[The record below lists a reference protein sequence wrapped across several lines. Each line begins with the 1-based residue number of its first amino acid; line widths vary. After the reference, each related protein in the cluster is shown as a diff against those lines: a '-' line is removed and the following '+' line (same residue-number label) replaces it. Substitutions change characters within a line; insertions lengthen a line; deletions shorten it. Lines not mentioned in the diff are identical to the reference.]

1 MAFVR
6 LHWGRNILRIAVI
19 GGGPGGLYFAY
30 LWKKRHPDA
39 HVDLFEQNAAGAT
52 WGFGVVFS
60 EQALEFL
67 RADDPDTV
75 DAIAPRMESW
85 NNITLNLRG
94 ESVEIDGVGFSSIG
108 RLDLLTIL
116 QHRVRSVG
124 VTPRYDTLIQ
134 SVEQLTGYDLIVAA
148 DGLNSIARRS
158 FEGDFGTSLSY
169 SANKFAWYGTT
180 KRFETLSQTFVET
193 DRGAFNAHHY
203 RYSPDMSTFLVE
215 CDLATWQRYG
225 FADKTVEESKSIC
238 ERVFAATLDGHP
250 LASNK
255 SVWRN
260 FPWIWNERWSFKNMV
275 LIGDALH
282 SAHFSIGSGTR
293 LAIEDAIALVKALEA
308 EGDIP
313 RALARYQT
321 ERQPIV
327 KKLVMAARTSAGWY
341 EKFPDHMK
349 LGLLDFAY
357 SYITRSGRIDDARL
371 RAMSPA
377 FMAKYEASRQS
388 LRQSRSKR

>member
-1 MAFVR
+1 
-6 LHWGRNILRIAVI
+6 LRIAVI

-30 LWKKRHPDA
+30 LWKKLHPDA
-39 HVDLFEQNAAGAT
+39 DIDLFEQNAAGAT

-67 RADDPDTV
+67 RADDPGTV
-75 DAIAPRMESW
+75 DAIAPRMQSW
-85 NNITLNLRG
+85 RNITLNLRG

-116 QHRVRSVG
+116 QQRASSAG

-134 SVEQLTGYDLIVAA
+134 SVDQLADYDLIVAA
-148 DGLNSIARRS
+148 DGLNSLVRRA

-193 DRGAFNAHHY
+193 ELGAFNAHHY
-203 RYSPDMSTFLVE
+203 RYAPSMSTFLIE
-215 CDLATWQRYG
+215 CDPATWRRYG
-225 FADKTVEESKSIC
+225 FADKTTEESQAVC
-238 ERVFAATLDGHP
+238 EKVFASTLDGHR
-250 LASNK
+250 LVSNK

-260 FPWIWNERWSFKNMV
+260 FPWIWNECWSFKNMV

-308 EGDIP
+308 EGDIS
-313 RALARYQT
+313 RALVRYQT

-327 KKLVMAARTSAGWY
+327 KKLVTAARTSADWY
-341 EKFPDHMK
+341 EKFADHMK
-349 LGLLDFAY
+349 LDLLDFAY

-371 RAMSPA
+371 SAMSPL
-377 FMAKYEASRQS
+377 FMARYEAS
-388 LRQSRSKR
+388 KRLQPGGAQR

>member
-1 MAFVR
+1 M
-6 LHWGRNILRIAVI
+6 RIAVI

-30 LWKKRHPDA
+30 LWKKRHPEA
-39 HVDLFEQNAAGAT
+39 QIDLFEQNPAGAT

-85 NNITLNLRG
+85 KNITLHLRG

-116 QHRVRSVG
+116 QARVRAVG
-124 VTPRYDTLIQ
+124 VEPRYDTVIQ
-134 SVEQLTGYDLIVAA
+134 SVDELKGYDLIVAA
-148 DGLNSIARRS
+148 DGLNSLVRRTLETE
-158 FEGDFGTSLSY
+158 F
-169 SANKFAWYGTT
+169 SASVSHSSNKFAWYGTS
-180 KRFETLSQTFVET
+180 KRFETLSQTFVQT
-193 DRGAFNAHHY
+193 DLGSFNAHHY
-203 RYSPDMSTFLVE
+203 RYAPDMSTFLVE
-215 CDLATWQRYG
+215 CDVATWQRYG
-225 FADKTVEESKSIC
+225 FADKTIEQSQAIC
-238 ERVFAATLDGHP
+238 EQVFASTLGGHV
-250 LASNK
+250 LVSNK

-260 FPWIWNERWSFKNMV
+260 FPWIWNERWSFGNMV

-308 EGDIP
+308 ATDVSA
-313 RALARYQT
+313 ALERYQT
-321 ERQPIV
+321 ERKPIV
-327 KKLVMAARTSAGWY
+327 QKLVKAARTSADWY
-341 EKFPDHMK
+341 EKFPEHMQ
-349 LGLLDFAY
+349 LGLMDFAY

-377 FMAKYEASRQS
+377 FMARYEATRQHGNQ
-388 LRQSRSKR
+388 R

>member
-1 MAFVR
+1 MSANSRSEIV
-6 LHWGRNILRIAVI
+6 RIAVI

-39 HVDLFEQNAAGAT
+39 EIHLFEQNPAGAT

-75 DAIAPRMESW
+75 DAITPRMESW
-85 NNITLNLRG
+85 KNITLSLRG

-116 QHRVRSVG
+116 QQRASSVG
-124 VTPRYDTLIQ
+124 VTLHYDTSIQ
-134 SVEQLTGYDLIVAA
+134 STDQLTGYDLIVAA
-148 DGLNSIARRS
+148 DGLNSLVRRT
-158 FEGDFGTSLSY
+158 FEHEFGASVSH
-169 SANKFAWYGTT
+169 SSNKFAWYGTT
-180 KRFETLSQTFVET
+180 KRFATLSQTFVET
-193 DRGAFNAHHY
+193 DLGSFNAHHY
-203 RYSPDMSTFLVE
+203 RYAPDMSTFLIE
-215 CDLATWQRYG
+215 CDAATWQRYG
-225 FADKTVEESKSIC
+225 FADKNIEQSQAIC
-238 ERVFAATLDGHP
+238 EQVFASTLDGHR
-250 LASNK
+250 LVSNK

-260 FPWIWNERWSFKNMV
+260 FPWIWNERWAYDNRV

-293 LAIEDAIALVKALEA
+293 LAIEDAIALTKALQA
-308 EGDIP
+308 ERDIP
-313 RALARYQT
+313 AALARYQA

-327 KKLVMAARTSAGWY
+327 KKLVTAARTSADWY
-341 EKFPDHMK
+341 EKFPEHMK
-349 LGLLDFAY
+349 LDLMDFAY

-377 FMAKYEASRQS
+377 FMARYEASR
-388 LRQSRSKR
+388 

>member
-1 MAFVR
+1 LSIV
-6 LHWGRNILRIAVI
+6 RIAVI

-39 HVDLFEQNAAGAT
+39 NIDLFEQNAAGAT

-85 NNITLNLRG
+85 KNITLHLRG
-94 ESVEIDGVGFSSIG
+94 ESVAIDGVGFSSIG
-108 RLDLLTIL
+108 RLELLTIL
-116 QHRVRSVG
+116 QQRARATG
-124 VTPRYDTLIQ
+124 VTLHYDTSIQ
-134 SVEQLTGYDLIVAA
+134 SIDQLTGYDLIVAA
-148 DGLNSIARRS
+148 DGLNSLVRRS
-158 FEGDFGTSLSY
+158 FETEFGASVSY

-193 DRGAFNAHHY
+193 ELGAFNAHHY

-215 CDLATWQRYG
+215 CDPATWQRG
-225 FADKTVEESKSIC
+225 FADKTIEQSQAIC
-238 ERVFAATLDGHP
+238 ERVFASTLEGHP
-250 LASNK
+250 LQSNK

-260 FPWIWNERWSFKNMV
+260 FPWIWNERWSSGNRV

-293 LAIEDAIALVKALEA
+293 LAIEDAIALVRALEA
-308 EGDIP
+308 KRDIP
-313 RALARYQT
+313 EALARYEA
-321 ERQPIV
+321 ERKPIV
-327 KKLVMAARTSAGWY
+327 QKLVTAARTSADWY
-341 EKFPDHMK
+341 EKFPEHMK
-349 LGLLDFAY
+349 LGVMNFAY

-371 RAMSPA
+371 RAMSPE
-377 FMAKYEASRQS
+377 FMARYEAS
-388 LRQSRSKR
+388 KMK

>member
-1 MAFVR
+1 M
-6 LHWGRNILRIAVI
+6 RIAVI
-19 GGGPGGLYFAY
+19 GGGPGGLYFSY

-39 HVDLFEQNAAGAT
+39 HLDLFEQNPAGAT

-108 RLDLLTIL
+108 RLDLLRIL
-116 QHRVRSVG
+116 QARAASVG
-124 VTPRYDTLIQ
+124 ASLHFDTQASLD
-134 SVEQLTGYDLIVAA
+134 QLSGYDLIVAA
-148 DGLNSIARRS
+148 DGLNSVVRRS

-180 KRFETLSQTFVET
+180 KRFETLSQTFVAT
-193 DRGAFNAHHY
+193 GLGSFNAHHY
-203 RYSPDMSTFLVE
+203 RYSSSMSTFLVE
-215 CDLATWQRYG
+215 CDLATWQAYG
-225 FADKTVEESKSIC
+225 FADKGIEESKAIC
-238 ERVFAATLDGHP
+238 EQVFAKTLDGHE
-250 LASNK
+250 LISNK

-260 FPWIWNERWSFKNMV
+260 FPWVWNERWFFRNTV

-293 LAIEDAIALVKALEA
+293 LAIEDAIALTKALET
-308 EGDIP
+308 ERTLGD
-313 RALARYQT
+313 ALARYQN

-327 KKLVMAARTSAGWY
+327 KKLVTAARTSADWY
-341 EKFPDHMK
+341 ATFPDHMK

-371 RAMSPA
+371 RAMAPA
-377 FMAKYEASRQS
+377 FMARYETSRP
-388 LRQSRSKR
+388 RSAGGGRS

>member
-1 MAFVR
+1 V
-6 LHWGRNILRIAVI
+6 RIAVI

-39 HVDLFEQNAAGAT
+39 DIDLFEQNAAGAT

-67 RADDPDTV
+67 RTDDPDTV
-75 DAIAPRMESW
+75 DAITPRMESW
-85 NNITLNLRG
+85 KNITLNLRG

-116 QHRVRSVG
+116 QQRVRSVG

-134 SVEQLTGYDLIVAA
+134 SMEQLAGYDLIVAA
-148 DGLNSIARRS
+148 DGLNSMARRS
-158 FEGDFGTSLSY
+158 FEGDFGSSVSY

-193 DRGAFNAHHY
+193 KLGPFNAHHY
-203 RYSPDMSTFLVE
+203 RYAPSMSTFLVE

-225 FADKTVEESKSIC
+225 FADKSIEQSQAIC
-238 ERVFAATLDGHP
+238 EQVFAATLDGHR
-250 LASNK
+250 LVSNK

-293 LAIEDAIALVKALEA
+293 LAIEDAIALTKALEA
-308 EGDIP
+308 EGDIT
-313 RALARYQT
+313 AGLARYQA

-327 KKLVMAARTSAGWY
+327 KKLVTAARTSAGWY

-349 LGLLDFAY
+349 LGLMDFAY

-377 FMAKYEASRQS
+377 FMARYEASRRPLQQS
-388 LRQSRSKR
+388 GSKA

>member
-1 MAFVR
+1 V
-6 LHWGRNILRIAVI
+6 RIAVI

-30 LWKKRHPDA
+30 LWKRRHPDA
-39 HVDLFEQNAAGAT
+39 QIDLFEQNAAGAT

-67 RADDPDTV
+67 RVDDPDTV

-85 NNITLNLRG
+85 KNITLNLRG
-94 ESVEIDGVGFSSIG
+94 ESVELDGIGFSSIG
-108 RLDLLTIL
+108 RLDLLSTL
-116 QHRVRSVG
+116 QQRASSAG
-124 VTPRYDTLIQ
+124 VIMRYDTPIQ
-134 SVEQLTGYDLIVAA
+134 SVDQLAGYDLIVAA
-148 DGLNSIARRS
+148 DGLNSLVRRS

-180 KRFETLSQTFVET
+180 KRFETLSQTFVQTEL
-193 DRGAFNAHHY
+193 GAFNAHHY
-203 RYSPDMSTFLVE
+203 RYSSSMSTFLVE

-225 FADKTVEESKSIC
+225 FAEKTVEESQTIC
-238 ERVFAATLDGHP
+238 EDVFAATLDGHP
-250 LASNK
+250 LASNR

-275 LIGDALH
+275 LIGDSLH

-293 LAIEDAIALVKALEA
+293 LAIEDAIALAKALEA
-308 EGDIP
+308 ERDIS
-313 RALARYQT
+313 AGLDRYQS

-327 KKLVMAARTSAGWY
+327 KKLAAAARASADWY
-341 EKFPDHMK
+341 DKFPEHMK
-349 LGLLDFAY
+349 LGLMDFAY

-377 FMAKYEASRQS
+377 FMARYGASRRPLQQGGS
-388 LRQSRSKR
+388 QR

>member
-1 MAFVR
+1 
-6 LHWGRNILRIAVI
+6 LRIAVI

-39 HVDLFEQNAAGAT
+39 SVDLFEQNAAGAT

-85 NNITLNLRG
+85 KNITLDLRG

-108 RLDLLTIL
+108 RLELLGIL
-116 QHRVRSVG
+116 GARASSVG
-124 VTPRYDTLIQ
+124 ATSHYDTEIQ
-134 SVEQLTGYDLIVAA
+134 SVDQLAGYDLIVAA
-148 DGLNSIARRS
+148 DGLNSLVRRS
-158 FEGDFGTSLSY
+158 FEGEFGASVSH
-169 SANKFAWYGTT
+169 SSNKFAWYGTT
-180 KRFETLSQTFVET
+180 KRFETLSQTFVKT
-193 DRGAFNAHHY
+193 DLGAFNAHHY
-203 RYSPDMSTFLVE
+203 RYSASMSTFLVE
-215 CDLATWQRYG
+215 CDPTTWQAYG
-225 FADKTVEESKSIC
+225 FADKTVEQSQAIC

-250 LASNK
+250 LVSNK

-260 FPWIWNERWSFKNMV
+260 FPWIWNERWSSGNRV

-293 LAIEDAIALVKALEA
+293 LAIEDAIALAKALEA
-308 EGDIP
+308 EAGIAS
-313 RALARYQT
+313 ALDRYQA

-327 KKLVMAARTSAGWY
+327 KKLVTAARTSADWY
-341 EKFPDHMK
+341 ERFPEHMQ
-349 LGLLDFAY
+349 LPLMDLAY
-357 SYITRSGRIDDARL
+357 GYITRSGRIDDARL

-377 FMAKYEASRQS
+377 FMARYAASRP
-388 LRQSRSKR
+388 LRQSGSKKSGTKA